1 MSLGVRWPER
11 ATPWLFAALFFFL
24 PIHIAPVYQLTLVLL
39 LVTLLGGNW
48 TRLWQRVRGEPLF
61 WIFQAFFWVFVLS
74 LLWTQDMA
82 EGWRA
87 VRRYGLFLL
96 SGLYLA
102 VARREWLPRCVA
114 FFLAGC
120 AFCEVLAY
128 YNWVQMHW
136 LAQWPV
142 GIRLDN
148 KPEDTAPFVD
158 RILYAPALAWAGY
171 LTWYRAWAAQGWQRG
186 LWAVLGLA
194 TTVNLVFSGGRAG
207 QVTFLA
213 LVALLVLQRLRHQ
226 PWKAAAGAVVV
237 VTGLAGISYNASPY
251 LRERVDLALHEA
263 THREAA
269 VNTSVGLRLNFY
281 ANSLR
286 LWAQEPLLGV
296 GAGDFTQEYARVNA
310 QHSPAWLTTV
320 NPHNQYLFVLACT
333 GVLGALV
340 LGLVLCPPALWQG
353 WGDALSDWRVGLAV
367 FAAVVCLF
375 ESYLWRSNTAAL
387 FVLFST
393 LLMRSPQ
400 PATRRDD

>member
-1 MSLGVRWPER
+1 
-11 ATPWLFAALFFFL
+11 
-24 PIHIAPVYQLTLVLL
+24 
-39 LVTLLGGNW
+39 
-48 TRLWQRVRGEPLF
+48 
-61 WIFQAFFWVFVLS
+61 
-74 LLWTQDMA
+74 
-82 EGWRA
+82 
-87 VRRYGLFLL
+87 LL

-136 LAQWPV
+136 WPTLPT
-142 GIRLDN
+142 GIRVD
-148 KPEDTAPFVD
+148 KGPEDTAPFVD

-171 LTWYRAWAAQGWQRG
+171 LAWYRAWATRGWQRG
-186 LWAVLGLA
+186 LWTMLGFA
-194 TTVNLVFSGGRAG
+194 TTVNLVFSGGRTG
-207 QVTFLA
+207 QVTFLV
-213 LVALLVLQRLRHQ
+213 LVALLVLQRLRQQ
-226 PWKAAAGAVVV
+226 PWKAAVGAVVI
-237 VTGLAGISYNASPY
+237 VTGLAGISYSASPY
-251 LRERVDLALHEA
+251 LRERVDMALHEA
-263 THREAA
+263 AHHEAA

-281 ANSLR
+281 TNTLR
-286 LWAQEPLLGV
+286 LWAEQPLLGV

-353 WGDALSDWRVGLAV
+353 WGDTLSDWRVGLAV

-393 LLMRSPQ
+393 LLMRSPHAVT
-400 PATRRDD
+400 PHDD